1 MSLWKK
7 DQLDQNTVTN
17 TPLRRTAIFM
27 TKLETYDA
35 ITLRGGLIPPVRPCH
50 SPVVVF
56 IHHFGGHKPPVCL
69 PPPQILMWWNTS
81 TIVVDVFH
89 QCFYSV
95 QLRPLVYSYE
105 TEGACCWLLLNH
117 TRYTC
122 QFSHVYKHTAFMH
135 YTQHTV
141 L

>member
-56 IHHFGGHKPPVCL
+56 IQHFGGHKPPASMFATAAN
-69 PPPQILMWWNTS
+69 ID
-81 TIVVDVFH
+81 VVEYVHHCGGRISPVFL
-89 QCFYSV
+89 QCTV
-95 QLRPLVYSYE
+95 
-105 TEGACCWLLLNH
+105 A
-117 TRYTC
+117 
-122 QFSHVYKHTAFMH
+122 TAGI
-135 YTQHTV
+135 
-141 L
+141 

>member
-35 ITLRGGLIPPVRPCH
+35 ITLRGGLVPPVRPCH

-69 PPPQILMWWNTS
+69 PPPQIY
-81 TIVVDVFH
+81 IDVVEYVHHNGGRIPPVFL
-89 QCFYSV
+89 QC
-95 QLRPLVYSYE
+95 R
-105 TEGACCWLLLNH
+105 EGGG
-117 TRYTC
+117 
-122 QFSHVYKHTAFMH
+122 
-135 YTQHTV
+135 
-141 L
+141 